1 MFARVFD
8 ISKIDTGFGPNI
20 VIIVDIFAG
29 KLSDAFWKNTPYV
42 V

>member
-8 ISKIDTGFGPNI
+8 ISKFDTGFGRNI

-29 KLSDAFWKNTPYV
+29 KLSDTF
-42 V
+42 